1 MFFKKLSAFVAG
13 ALTAALLAISLPIAF
28 AGGING
34 PGPILTAILNIG
46 GNNAALNVT
55 ATSVIKASNGN
66 VFRIIPTT
74 VGTGTLTLN
83 DSATTGAAATA
94 NILESIPAAS
104 MTAGVPITIEAPFK
118 NGLTISAITSG
129 GVFTITYN

>member
-1 MFFKKLSAFVAG
+1 MISIKKIS
-13 ALTAALLAISLPIAF
+13 ALLAAAAVIAAGVAY

-34 PGPILTAILNIG
+34 PGPILVAILNMG

-55 ATSVIKASNGN
+55 ATGVVKATPGV

-83 DSATTGAAATA
+83 NSATTGAAATA
-94 NILESIPAAS
+94 NIIDSIPAAS
-104 MTAGVPITIEAPFK
+104 MTAGVPITLEAPFT
-118 NGLTISAITSG
+118 NGLVVSAITSG

>member
-1 MFFKKLSAFVAG
+1 MSFKKVSAFFFG
-13 ALTAALLAISLPIAF
+13 ALTAALLAANLPAAF

-34 PGPILTAILNIG
+34 PGPILAAILNMG

-55 ATSVIKASNGN
+55 ATGVIKASPGN
-66 VFRIIPTT
+66 LFRIVPTT
-74 VGTGTLTLN
+74 VGTGTLTIN

-94 NILESIPAAS
+94 NIVESIPAAS
-104 MTAGVPITIEAPFK
+104 MTAGVPITIEAPLK
-118 NGLTISAITSG
+118 NGLTVSAITSG